1 MEKEI
6 VSGIELQRQIYN
18 VEGLPIMVDV
28 PDIFHFRRYPYK
40 LGILDV
46 YPDMDMG
53 SVISTIHER
62 VELSQKGV
70 IRIITSMNELRSPGD
85 GYYDEDDD
93 EEDEDDDT

>member
-6 VSGIELQRQIYN
+6 VSGIELQRQICN

-40 LGILDV
+40 IGILDV
-46 YPDMDMG
+46 YPDIDM
-53 SVISTIHER
+53 STLISMIHER

>member
-6 VSGIELQRQIYN
+6 VSGIELQRQICN
-18 VEGLPIMVDV
+18 VEGIPIMVDA
-28 PDIFHFRRYPYK
+28 PDIFHFRCYPYK

-46 YPDMDMG
+46 YPDMDMLTVV
-53 SVISTIHER
+53 SMIRER

-93 EEDEDDDT
+93 EDDDDT